1 MDVII
6 SSVESN
12 LMSIIANFNIH
23 QNAGYQYS
31 LPVLTEDDWYKI
43 ANQVTI
49 VTFMQG
55 MPIGNY
61 KYYSNYAIITNTK
74 KKEFVS
80 RDSIFLTIG
89 NGATEDANSFY
100 HNPRCRDI
108 PTRENLIG
116 YKKYRL

>member
-43 ANQVTI
+43 A
-49 VTFMQG
+49 
-55 MPIGNY
+55 
-61 KYYSNYAIITNTK
+61 KSSNNSNIYARN
-74 KKEFVS
+74 
-80 RDSIFLTIG
+80 
-89 NGATEDANSFY
+89 ANWK
-100 HNPRCRDI
+100 
-108 PTRENLIG
+108 L
-116 YKKYRL
+116 